1 MLSSSLLGAHFNNK
15 IVTCGCGVCTTS
27 VVEEVLFPFP
37 NNPSSSRNY
46 SLSITTLRVEMKT
59 MVGNVVFYFNLGVL
73 FGFHNGGWKN
83 KGLKFCHL
91 IAKKRFFIVIKVS
104 FVLLL

>member
-1 MLSSSLLGAHFNNK
+1 MLMLSSSLLGAHFNNK

-91 IAKKRFFIVIKVS
+91 IAKKKIFYCD
-104 FVLLL
+104 